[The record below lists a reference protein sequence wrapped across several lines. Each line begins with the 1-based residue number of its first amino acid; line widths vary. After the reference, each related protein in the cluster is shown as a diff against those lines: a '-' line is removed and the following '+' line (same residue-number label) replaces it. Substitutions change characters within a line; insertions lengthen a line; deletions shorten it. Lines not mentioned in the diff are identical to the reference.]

1 MEVRQVTVLT
11 TSTQRGNTV
20 RDTAFDLVVIGAG
33 PGGYVAAGKAAQL
46 GMKVACIDK
55 SYLGGTCLN
64 VGCIPSKALLESS
77 ALFYKAK
84 KGLGHHGIGQGEVG
98 LDLQAMMA
106 RKDKIVQTMTKGI
119 EGLFKGRAITHFVGQ
134 GRVLA
139 AGSASVQGASG
150 EPQVLSAKHILLATG
165 SAPVDLPNLP
175 FDGEHVISST
185 EALALKKVP
194 ERLVVIGGGAIGLE
208 LGSVW
213 ARLGAQVLVVEAMEQ
228 ILPGMDQEMARQ
240 LERLLKRQ
248 GLKFLLGAKAQT
260 AAIAEGQ
267 VTLTIAG
274 GAQERVE
281 TCDQVLVAV
290 GRKPCSAGLGLEEVG
305 VALNERGQVLV
316 DAQWRTNVAGIWAI
330 GDLVPGPMLAHRAE
344 AEGIAVAERMA
355 GRVGQV
361 NYEAIPAVVYTHP
374 ELASVGASE
383 EEAAAAGRTVA
394 IGKHQFRGNARAH
407 CMDDIDGLVKI
418 VADAHTDQL
427 LGLHI
432 LGPQASHLIAEGV
445 FALEFGASAEDV
457 GRIVHAHPALS
468 EVVGEAARAAAS

>member
-1 MEVRQVTVLT
+1 MPD
-11 TSTQRGNTV
+11 TS
-20 RDTAFDLVVIGAG
+20 FDLVVIGTG
-33 PGGYVAAGKAAQL
+33 PGGYVAASKAAQL

-77 ALFYKAK
+77 ALFYRAK

-98 LDLQAMMA
+98 LDLRAMMA
-106 RKDKIVQTMTKGI
+106 RKEKIVQTMTKGI
-119 EGLFKGRAITHFVGQ
+119 EGLFKGRGVTHFVGTGQ
-134 GRVLA
+134 VLA
-139 AGSASVQGASG
+139 PGSVSVQGASG
-150 EPQVLSAKHILLATG
+150 KQVLSAKHILLATG
-165 SAPVDLPNLP
+165 SMPVELPSLP

-185 EALALKKVP
+185 EALTLKKVP

-213 ARLGAQVLVVEAMEQ
+213 SRLGAQVLIVEAMDQ

-248 GLKFLLGAKAQT
+248 GLKSLLGAKAQ
-260 AAIAEGQ
+260 AAEIAEGQ
-267 VTLTIAG
+267 VTLTIAAG
-274 GAQERVE
+274 DQQRVE

-290 GRKPCSAGLGLEEVG
+290 GRKPCSAGLGLEDVG
-305 VALNERGQVLV
+305 VTINERGQVLV
-316 DAQWRTNVAGIWAI
+316 DAQWRTNVEGIWAI
-330 GDLVPGPMLAHRAE
+330 GDLVPGAMLAHKAE

-355 GRVGQV
+355 GCAGQV
-361 NYEAIPAVVYTHP
+361 NYRAIPAVVYTHP
-374 ELASVGASE
+374 ELASVGVSA
-383 EEAAAAGRTVA
+383 EEATAAGRKVA
-394 IGKHQFRGNARAH
+394 VGKYPFRGNARAH

-427 LGLHI
+427 LGMHI

-445 FALEFGASAEDV
+445 FALEFGASAEDLA
-457 GRIVHAHPALS
+457 RTVHAHPALS
-468 EVVGEAARAAAS
+468 EVVGEAARDIVP